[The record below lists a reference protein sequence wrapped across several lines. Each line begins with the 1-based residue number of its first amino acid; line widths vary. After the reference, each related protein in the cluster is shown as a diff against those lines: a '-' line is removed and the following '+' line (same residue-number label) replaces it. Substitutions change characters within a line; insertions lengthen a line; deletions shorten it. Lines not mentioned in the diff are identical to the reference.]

1 MARIKTSN
9 LATKQK
15 QVLECYYCNNGTQ
28 GNIKATA
35 RATGVSKNTAKR
47 WIKLFPNYI
56 SGLTVIPTEYDPH
69 NRLRGK
75 YNYQTTLLSNAVYVE
90 LYNIL
95 KKYKIKWNRI
105 VDLNNSKNSDLKNFL
120 KNKNLIRSLTDKKL
134 DPDYIAFLI
143 YQFYKTDQ
151 SIATVNNNKIY
162 HYKTLG
168 LDFAIGDQRK
178 GRPRQHILK
187 YFISALN
194 GYLLSNVRQD
204 QEIINLKLKILR
216 YLPDWIQKTKKAI
229 KVRIADIGLNT
240 KKPDWIQKMK
250 KAIKEN
256 RLTSYIKSDY
266 TDDPSRDLIKRVDL
280 SPESNGFN
288 FFNLRLYVDFKK
300 NHITYAHKGFSF
312 EGIFQLYK
320 AFELSY
326 KKFITKDVERYY
338 RQTFVK
344 DKDRYGYALDNLHD
358 QLLLDYIDLSLLKEM
373 AKTMVTL

>member
-1 MARIKTSN
+1 VARIKTSN

-15 QVLECYYCNNGTQ
+15 QVLECYYCSNDTQ

-35 RATGVSKNTAKR
+35 RATGVSKNTVKK
-47 WIKLFPNYI
+47 WLKQFPNYI

-95 KKYKIKWNRI
+95 KKYKVKWNRI

-151 SIATVNNNKIY
+151 SIATMNNDKIY

-168 LDFAIGDQRK
+168 LDIAIGDQRK

-229 KVRIADIGLNT
+229 K
-240 KKPDWIQKMK
+240 
-250 KAIKEN
+250 EN

-300 NHITYAHKGFSF
+300 SHITYAHKRFSF

-338 RQTFVK
+338 IQVFVK

-373 AKTMVTL
+373 AKTMVTV

>member
-15 QVLECYYCNNGTQ
+15 QVLECYYCSNDTQ

-35 RATGVSKNTAKR
+35 RATGVSKNTVKR

-56 SGLTVIPTEYDPH
+56 SGLTVIPTEYDPD
-69 NRLRGK
+69 RLRGK
-75 YNYQTTLLSNAVYVE
+75 YYYQTTLLNNAVYVE

-105 VDLNNSKNSDLKNFL
+105 VDLNNSKNSDFKNFL
-120 KNKNLIRSLTDKKL
+120 EDKNLIQSLTDKKL

-151 SIATVNNNKIY
+151 SKATVNNNKIY

-168 LDFAIGDQRK
+168 LDFAIANQRK

-204 QEIINLKLKILR
+204 QEIINLKLKILDH
-216 YLPDWIQKTKKAI
+216 LPDWIQKKK
-229 KVRIADIGLNT
+229 R
-240 KKPDWIQKMK
+240 
-250 KAIKEN
+250 AIKEN
-256 RLTSYIKSDY
+256 RLTSYVKADY
-266 TDDPSRDLIKRVDL
+266 TDDPSIDLIKRVDL

-300 NHITYAHKGFSF
+300 SHITYAHKGFSF
-312 EGIFQLYK
+312 EEISQLHK
-320 AFELSY
+320 VFELSY

-344 DKDRYGYALDNLHD
+344 DKDHYDYALDNLHD
-358 QLLLDYIDLSLLKEM
+358 QLLVDYIGLSLLKEM
-373 AKTMVTL
+373 AKTMVTV